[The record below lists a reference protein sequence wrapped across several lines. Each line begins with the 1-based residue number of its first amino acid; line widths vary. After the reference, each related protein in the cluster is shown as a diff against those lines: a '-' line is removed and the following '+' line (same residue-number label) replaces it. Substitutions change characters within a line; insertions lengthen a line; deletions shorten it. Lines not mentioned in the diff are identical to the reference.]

1 MQLFGTLMKA
11 FCRHIPRSIFKDVR
25 RLIVLAWAVVGLC
38 LGKTVNINVWGESI
52 IDNAQ
57 YASSRQRRFLRW
69 LYNPRIRPVKF
80 YFPLLQTALREWPL
94 GKTLYLALDTSDLH
108 NGYILIRLSLIYRG
122 RAVPVTWRVLR
133 HNSATVS
140 YRDYKVLLRQALLI
154 LPPEHR
160 VVLMADRGFVHA
172 ELIKFARD
180 HNWGYRLRAKSNT
193 QVRLSDGR
201 VASMAEIC
209 PPKGHAH
216 FYWDVHVLGEGIG
229 PVHIALANP
238 KTVKEEPWYIISDEV
253 TSVATLDEYALRFD
267 IEEEFLDNKSNGFQV
282 ESSELDDAK
291 AISRL
296 FLVIA
301 VATLHFTCVGAEV
314 IKLKC
319 RRWIDSHWD
328 RGMSY
333 LKIGWGWLRQQ
344 YRRRWP
350 VLPPFQLDPEPDPEP
365 AIASRRQAARPLHR
379 WMVANFGGL

>member
-1 MQLFGTLMKA
+1 MGDSMQLFGTLMKA

-160 VVLMADRGFVHA
+160 VVLMADRGFGLENRSA
-172 ELIKFARD
+172 WAFLI
-180 HNWGYRLRAKSNT
+180 
-193 QVRLSDGR
+193 
-201 VASMAEIC
+201 VA
-209 PPKGHAH
+209 
-216 FYWDVHVLGEGIG
+216 DVH
-229 PVHIALANP
+229 
-238 KTVKEEPWYIISDEV
+238 
-253 TSVATLDEYALRFD
+253 F
-267 IEEEFLDNKSNGFQV
+267 
-282 ESSELDDAK
+282 
-291 AISRL
+291 
-296 FLVIA
+296 
-301 VATLHFTCVGAEV
+301 
-314 IKLKC
+314 
-319 RRWIDSHWD
+319 
-328 RGMSY
+328 
-333 LKIGWGWLRQQ
+333 
-344 YRRRWP
+344 
-350 VLPPFQLDPEPDPEP
+350 
-365 AIASRRQAARPLHR
+365 
-379 WMVANFGGL
+379 